1 MSSKTTDIE
10 SRTNINVS
18 KEFRDKM
25 QKATSLYYI
34 KTGKKITIGNA
45 IEAIIDNHDE
55 TILDIYKE
63 LGKFASLMEN

>member
-1 MSSKTTDIE
+1 MSGKTTDTE
-10 SRTNINVS
+10 NRTNINVS

-45 IEAIIDNHDE
+45 VEAIIDGHDE
-55 TILDIYKE
+55 TLLSIYKE
-63 LGKFASLMEN
+63 SRELANSMEK

>member
-10 SRTNINVS
+10 HRTNINVS

-25 QKATSLYYI
+25 HKAVSLYYI

-45 IEAIIDNHDE
+45 IEAIIADNNTE
-55 TILDIYKE
+55 LLCAYKE
-63 LGKFASLMEN
+63 SVNFAALIEK

>member
-1 MSSKTTDIE
+1 MNGKTTDTE
-10 SRTNINVS
+10 NRTNINVS

-45 IEAIIDNHDE
+45 VEAIIDTNDD
-55 TILDIYKE
+55 TLLNIYKE
-63 LGKFASLMEN
+63 SCELANSMEK

>member
-45 IEAIIDNHDE
+45 VEAIIDNHDE

-63 LGKFASLMEN
+63 LGKFANLMEN

>member
-1 MSSKTTDIE
+1 MSNKTTDIE
-10 SRTNINVS
+10 NRTNINVS

-45 IEAIIDNHDE
+45 VESIIDNCDE
-55 TILDIYKE
+55 VLLSIYKE
-63 LGKFASLMEN
+63 SCKLSNLMEK

>member
-1 MSSKTTDIE
+1 MSSKTTDTE

-34 KTGKKITIGNA
+34 KTGNKITIGNA
-45 IEAIIDNHDE
+45 VEAIIDSCDE
-55 TILDIYKE
+55 TLLSVYKE
-63 LGKFASLMEN
+63 SYRIANGVEK

>member
-1 MSSKTTDIE
+1 MSSKTTDTE
-10 SRTNINVS
+10 NRTNVNVS

-45 IEAIIDNHDE
+45 VEAIIDGCDE
-55 TILDIYKE
+55 TLLNIYKE
-63 LGKFASLMEN
+63 SCKLANSMEK

>member
-10 SRTNINVS
+10 NRTNINVS

-45 IEAIIDNHDE
+45 VEAIIDNSDD
-55 TILDIYKE
+55 TLLNIYKE
-63 LGKFASLMEN
+63 SCKLANSMEK

>member
-1 MSSKTTDIE
+1 MSGKTTDTE
-10 SRTNINVS
+10 NRTNINVS

-45 IEAIIDNHDE
+45 VEAIIDSHNE
-55 TILDIYKE
+55 ILLNIYKE
-63 LGKFASLMEN
+63 SCEIANSMEK

>member
-45 IEAIIDNHDE
+45 VEAIIDNHDE

>member
-1 MSSKTTDIE
+1 MSSKTTDTE

-45 IEAIIDNHDE
+45 VEAIIDNHDE
-55 TILDIYKE
+55 TILNIYKE
-63 LGKFASLMEN
+63 LGKFTNLMEN